1 MPPTERELLTDVLRA
16 CYEAAPKPLY
26 AAPFAQA
33 RGLDRA
39 VLDRALDELRLKGL
53 LRLTEWVQDLGQGY
67 TLTHAGL
74 SLLENPRGL
83 RPGAPI
89 PTAPTQVT
97 ESDEDADTQPPPA
110 LIRPGPPI
118 VSYALIGVNVAVFF
132 VGMFLADRAGISATK
147 YFDDGRGPLLVDG
160 SLLPERV
167 LRNGEWWRIITYA
180 FLHGGLIHIALNM
193 YALYVLG
200 PLLESLWGSSRLL
213 LLYMVAA
220 VTGGCVVIWTDRAAV
235 GASGAISGMLT
246 SLGVWVMLNREH
258 LPPALASG
266 LARMVL
272 INLVILAFMSTLPGV
287 SWEGHLGGAVG
298 GALAS
303 FPLQVSRHG
312 GTWRSTILGTLG
324 TLLVAAVFL
333 VLAYGRNWGLMPP
346 F

>member
-1 MPPTERELLTDVLRA
+1 MPSTDRELLTDVLRA

-26 AAPFAQA
+26 AGQFAQQ

-53 LRLTEWVQDLGQGY
+53 LRLTEWVQDMGQGY

-74 SLLENPRGL
+74 ALLENPRGL

-89 PTAPTQVT
+89 PTASTQVA
-97 ESDEDADTQPPPA
+97 ESDDDADERPPPA

-132 VGMFLADRAGISATK
+132 LGMYLADRAGIPATK
-147 YFDDGRGPLLVDG
+147 YLDGILGPIDHF
-160 SLLPERV
+160 SLRPDRV
-167 LRNGEWWRIITYA
+167 LHNGEWWRIITYA
-180 FLHGGLIHIALNM
+180 FLHGGLLHIALNM

-200 PLLESLWGSSRLL
+200 PLLESLWGSGRLL

-246 SLGVWVMLNREH
+246 SLGVWVMLNRAH

-266 LARMVL
+266 LTRMVM
-272 INLVILAFMSTLPGV
+272 INLVILAVVSMQSGV

-333 VLAYGRNWGLMPP
+333 VLAYGRNWGVLPQ